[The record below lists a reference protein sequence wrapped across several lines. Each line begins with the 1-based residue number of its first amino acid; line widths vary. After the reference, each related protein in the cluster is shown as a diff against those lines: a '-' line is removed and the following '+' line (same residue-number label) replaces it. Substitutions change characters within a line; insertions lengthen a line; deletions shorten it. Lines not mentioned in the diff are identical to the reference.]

1 MKLSDLLKRL
11 YEESEFTS
19 VGSLSDT
26 TGVGKGFIDRAFAGK
41 NTLEKL
47 DLLFDELTQ
56 DLEVEDFILV
66 KELIRR
72 VRLRDIEREQIL

>member
-26 TGVGKGFIDRAFAGK
+26 IGIGKGFIDRAFAGK
-41 NTLEKL
+41 NTMEKL
-47 DLLFDELTQ
+47 DLLFDELTN
-56 DLEVEDFILV
+56 DLEVEDFILM
-66 KELIRR
+66 KELILR
-72 VRLRDIEREQIL
+72 VRLREIEREQIL

>member
-19 VGSLSDT
+19 VGSLSDK
-26 TGVGKGFIDRAFAGK
+26 TGIGKGFIDRAFAGK

-47 DLLFDELTQ
+47 DLLFDELTN
-56 DLEVEDFILV
+56 DLVVEDFILV

-72 VRLRDIEREQIL
+72 VRLREIEREQIL